1 MKRIALTPT
10 TAKMPISHS
19 IATGRRGENANPGQ
33 LNKMPRITIVKT
45 PARGGAPAAALAP
58 AAAPTATVEGQDLVL
73 NQTLAKC
80 VEEVSRVEH
89 VNARLQ
95 NELFRQQEQIRLLQI
110 EVAKQHRVAE
120 ESALVHQTNLK
131 LQAKVL
137 VLEKTCG
144 NQEFVLVDMQKKY
157 SVLEGYYNELLEFV
171 EQHQT

>member
-19 IATGRRGENANPGQ
+19 ISNNRRGENANPGQ

-45 PARGGAPAAALAP
+45 PARGAPAPAAA
-58 AAAPTATVEGQDLVL
+58 TTVENQDLVL

-89 VNARLQ
+89 VNSRLQ
-95 NELFRQQEQIRLLQI
+95 NQLFQQQEQIRLLQI
-110 EVAKQHRVAE
+110 EVAKQQQTVE
-120 ESALVHQTNLK
+120 ESILVHQTNLK

-171 EQHQT
+171 EQHN